1 MKDAFTWIS
10 VFLGLISS
18 FVYFVAILKKEAKPH
33 RTTRFVF
40 LIISL
45 LTTFALL
52 AQSNRVALWL
62 SAVSTFQ
69 SVVIFILSLKFGMG
83 GLAKS
88 DIICF
93 FIAISGIISWQLT
106 KNPILALYFALAADF
121 TGFIPTLIKTYHLPK
136 TEVWLFYS
144 LDVIAALFNLLA
156 TRQFIFN
163 QFLYPLY
170 IILVNLLMVI
180 LIIAPRKNKKF

>member
-1 MKDAFTWIS
+1 
-10 VFLGLISS
+10 
-18 FVYFVAILKKEAKPH
+18 
-33 RTTRFVF
+33 
-40 LIISL
+40 
-45 LTTFALL
+45 
-52 AQSNRVALWL
+52 
-62 SAVSTFQ
+62 
-69 SVVIFILSLKFGMG
+69 MG